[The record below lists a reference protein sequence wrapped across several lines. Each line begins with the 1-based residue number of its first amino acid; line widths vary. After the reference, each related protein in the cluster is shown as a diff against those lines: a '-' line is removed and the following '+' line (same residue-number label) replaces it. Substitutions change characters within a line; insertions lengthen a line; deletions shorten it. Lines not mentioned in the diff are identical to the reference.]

1 MQDKPKVTT
10 KDVKQSEADSKVHEL
25 AENMEHTLRRLTQE
39 KNKARAKSEVQ
50 YLHK

>member
-1 MQDKPKVTT
+1 MQDKPKVAA
-10 KDVKQSEADSKVHEL
+10 KDAKQSEADSKVHEL

-39 KNKARAKSEVQ
+39 KNKARAKSDVQ